1 MTAVRLEGLTKRFG
15 ALAAVD
21 AVDLDIESGEFVVL
35 VGPSGSGKT
44 TCLRMIA
51 GLEAVTSGSIFIG
64 DRDVASVHAKDRDVA
79 MVFQSYALYPHMSVA
94 DNMGFAL
101 KLKKVPRDEID
112 RRIQDVATILGIT
125 EELPRKP
132 KTLSGGQQ
140 QRVALGRAIVRD
152 PAVFLFDEPLSNL
165 DAKLRMAMRG
175 ELIKLHHRLSATM
188 IYVTHDQTEAMTMGD
203 RIVVMKDGRIQQNDS
218 PLNLY
223 NHPVNQFVAG
233 FIGSPSMNF
242 FQGRLTNGGDG
253 LAFDEGAMRLP
264 LPPAHGDGLRDHAGQ
279 EVVLGIRPED
289 IHDPETKAPGVATV
303 EIEATVEVVEPMGNE
318 VYLYLTTGRS
328 SFVARVDP
336 LHVPK
341 VEQRVRLAV
350 EVGKAHYFDRETEV
364 SLLNRD

>member
-15 ALAAVD
+15 AVAAVD
-21 AVDLDIESGEFVVL
+21 AVDLSIESGEFVVL

-101 KLKKVPRDEID
+101 KLRKMPRDEIE
-112 RRIQDVATILGIT
+112 RRIRDVAAILGIA

-203 RIVVMKDGRIQQNDS
+203 RIVVMNEGRIQQTGT
-218 PLNLY
+218 PLAVYDDPDNK
-223 NHPVNQFVAG
+223 FVAG
-233 FIGSPSMNF
+233 FIGSPTMNLIDGAIERDDASLVF
-242 FQGRLTNGGDG
+242 RAGDLT
-253 LAFDEGAMRLP
+253 LRLP
-264 LPPAHGDGLRDHAGQ
+264 ATHDAAPARS
-279 EVVLGIRPED
+279 VTLGIRPEFLTPGSGSD
-289 IHDPETKAPGVATV
+289 GVGLESRVEAVEHLGAETILELSSAGLP
-303 EIEATVEVVEPMGNE
+303 
-318 VYLYLTTGRS
+318 LTAKTIRNDAIRYGDTIRL
-328 SFVARVDP
+328 VTDP
-336 LHVPK
+336 LK
-341 VEQRVRLAV
+341 VLAFDSETGERLR
-350 EVGKAHYFDRETEV
+350 G
-364 SLLNRD
+364 

>member
-15 ALAAVD
+15 AVAAVD

-203 RIVVMKDGRIQQNDS
+203 RIVVMNDGRIQQIGT
-218 PLNLY
+218 PLAVYDNPD
-223 NHPVNQFVAG
+223 NKFVAG
-233 FIGSPSMNF
+233 FIGSPTMNLIE
-242 FQGRLTNGGDG
+242 GSIELGDG
-253 LAFDEGAMRLP
+253 ALVFRSGELMLRM
-264 LPPAHGDGLRDHAGQ
+264 PPTHAAAQ
-279 EVVLGIRPED
+279 ARAVTLGIRPEFLTLGTESD
-289 IHDPETKAPGVATV
+289 GVEMDCRV
-303 EIEATVEVVEPMGNE
+303 E
-318 VYLYLTTGRS
+318 
-328 SFVARVDP
+328 
-336 LHVPK
+336 
-341 VEQRVRLAV
+341 AV
-350 EVGKAHYFDRETEV
+350 EHLGAETILELSSQGPPLTAKTIRNDAVRYGHVIRLVTDPAKVLAFDTGTGER
-364 SLLNRD
+364 LRA

>member
-15 ALAAVD
+15 AVAAVD
-21 AVDLDIESGEFVVL
+21 SVDLSIESGEFVVL

-101 KLKKVPRDEID
+101 KLRKIPRDEID

-203 RIVVMKDGRIQQNDS
+203 RIVVMNEGRIQQMGT
-218 PLNLY
+218 PLAVYDNPD
-223 NHPVNQFVAG
+223 NMFVAG
-233 FIGSPSMNF
+233 FIGSPTMN
-242 FQGRLTNGGDG
+242 LIDG
-253 LAFDEGAMRLP
+253 TIEPADGALVFRAGALSLRLP
-264 LPPAHGDGLRDHAGQ
+264 PTHAAAQ
-279 EVVLGIRPED
+279 NRAVTLGIRPEFL
-289 IHDPETKAPGVATV
+289 APGSDGDAVGLDCRV
-303 EIEATVEVVEPMGNE
+303 EAVEHLGAETILELSSEGPA
-318 VYLYLTTGRS
+318 LTAKTIRNDAIRYGDTIRL
-328 SFVARVDP
+328 VTDP
-336 LHVPK
+336 LK
-341 VEQRVRLAV
+341 VLAFDTETGERLRA
-350 EVGKAHYFDRETEV
+350 
-364 SLLNRD
+364 